1 MRDGTGTVECFGG
14 IAPPASAGRPRVSLG
29 LAEEHRRPTSEE
41 YDEALA
47 MAMDLEAEAG
57 SMMLFVSL

>member
-1 MRDGTGTVECFGG
+1 MTR
-14 IAPPASAGRPRVSLG
+14 AKAMG